1 MVTCKELVVDLLYD
15 HLEDALDKDLAA
27 ELEAHLA
34 ICAPCR
40 AYLETYRKTR
50 ALAAGSSR
58 PVMPEEMKARLREFL
73 LRRLAEGTS

>member
-1 MVTCKELVVDLLYD
+1 MVTCRELIVDLLYD
-15 HLEDALDKDLAA
+15 YLEDALGKNLAA

-34 ICAPCR
+34 ICPPCR

-50 ALAAGSSR
+50 ELAAGSSR

-73 LRRLAEGTS
+73 LKRLAEGKP